1 MIAKI
6 ADVEALVSRG
16 RADPESAFAE
26 VRRLAASEEW
36 QTREREVA
44 ATTLVEIGKKHPEA
58 VAANALK
65 WAKSDEP
72 FLRRAASEGLRGIVK
87 VRPELVWP
95 VLEKLRA
102 DDDLYVR
109 KSVANILRNASGKHA
124 DAVLATCRRWAALR
138 DPNTQWII
146 RDGLRKLKISRA
158 AEAAAILGAPK
169 RDGG

>member
-6 ADVEALVSRG
+6 ADVKALVSRG

-36 QTREREVA
+36 QTREVA

-72 FLRRAASEGLRGIVK
+72 YLRRAASEGLRGIVK

-109 KSVANILRNASGKHA
+109 KSVANILRNASGKHP

-146 RDGLRKLKISRA
+146 KDGLRKLKISHD

-169 RDGG
+169 RDVG